1 MRSCSQPV
9 QLMIIHISVTGPAGK
24 ENLSMQ
30 TTRTES
36 RLGRFACLLKG
47 GAKPRRSFALMM
59 ALVLVGM
66 LSLAGVASA
75 DNYWKGTPPVTGP
88 HGTVNGSV
96 DVKFAD
102 TWKTDNPANNDNTTA
117 TFTGL
122 TTSNVK
128 FARLYVMVYTGNMTE
143 NWTGTE
149 TITLVP
155 SGGTPVVLANAQ
167 PLDLNYAREVG
178 AYFNTSVTAP
188 FITTGTGLG
197 RVTSDYIS
205 VFDVKDYITASDMTV
220 YINTT
225 YGSSSRFDGRVKEAR
240 LVYGWDVTSGSTG
253 CTEYWIN
260 EGHDPVTKDLTNPYT
275 TNTTTF
281 GSVSHATNYTA
292 TLYVDYSAT
301 YLGNG
306 TYTWNGVNIAKG
318 STYAPEISS
327 GYYAGTNKWT
337 WNDLSSGPGLAS
349 GNNVLTYYRTN
360 SWYKIPLAVL
370 TVKNTGNI
378 YDFSGNYAGT
388 PVGYKQ
394 ELYIQPPNSVS
405 DPVYDVTASNL
416 AYNDNVYETGYAADT
431 DYYAAQR
438 FNFTIS
444 ESRSNVQSLTAT
456 WIGKG
461 YRTSGNGAYL
471 YIWNWTSSSYEQLAT
486 TSSGSKTT
494 LTGSKTSGLTNYI
507 STDGKVIV
515 VAESKYGSS
524 SSYAVHLD
532 TDYVKLVVV
541 DP

>member
-1 MRSCSQPV
+1 MIMHTYPLPV
-9 QLMIIHISVTGPAGK
+9 LRAK

-36 RLGRFACLLKG
+36 RLGRFSYLLKG
-47 GAKPRRSFALMM
+47 GAKPRRNHIFIIALALMVLLSFA
-59 ALVLVGM
+59 
-66 LSLAGVASA
+66 GVVSA
-75 DNYWKGTPPVTGP
+75 DNYWLGTPPVTGP
-88 HGTVNGSV
+88 HGTVNGDV

-102 TWKTDNPANNDNTTA
+102 TWKTDNPATNDNTTA

-122 TTSNVK
+122 TTSNVQ

-155 SGGTPVVLANAQ
+155 SGGAPVVLANAQ
-167 PLDLNYAREVG
+167 PLDLDYAREVG

-225 YGSSSRFDGRVKEAR
+225 PADGFPRFDGRVKEAR
-240 LVYGWDVTSGSTG
+240 LVYGWDVDSGSTG

-260 EGHDPVTKDLTNPYT
+260 EGHDPVTKNLEDPYT
-275 TNTTTF
+275 ANLTTF

-306 TYTWNGVNIAKG
+306 TYTWNGVDISKG
-318 STYAPEISS
+318 TSYAPTITP

-394 ELYIQPPNSVS
+394 EIYIRPPNSVS
-405 DPVYDVTASNL
+405 DPVYSVTNSNL
-416 AYNDNVYETGYAADT
+416 AYNDNVYETGSAADMT
-431 DYYAAQR
+431 YYAAQR

-444 ESRSNVQSLTAT
+444 EDRSNVVSLTAT

-461 YRTSGNGAYL
+461 YRTSSGNGAYL
-471 YIWNWTSSSYEQLAT
+471 YVYNWTSGSYEQLAT
-486 TSSGSKTT
+486 TPSGSKVT

-507 STDGKVIV
+507 STDNKVIL
-515 VAESKYGSS
+515 VAEGKYASTMS
-524 SSYAVHLD
+524 DTAHLD

>member
-1 MRSCSQPV
+1 ME
-9 QLMIIHISVTGPAGK
+9 TK
-24 ENLSMQ
+24 
-30 TTRTES
+30 RTES
-36 RLGRFACLLKG
+36 RLGRFAYLLKG

-66 LSLAGVASA
+66 LSLAGVVSA
-75 DNYWKGTPPVTGP
+75 DNYWLGTPPVTGP
-88 HGTVNGSV
+88 HGTVNGGV

-122 TTSNVK
+122 TTSNIK

-167 PLDLNYAREVG
+167 PLALEYARE
-178 AYFNTSVTAP
+178 
-188 FITTGTGLG
+188 TGTNRTTPGGNFLELN

-205 VFDVKDYITASDMTV
+205 VFDVKDNITASEMTV

-225 YGSSSRFDGRVKEAR
+225 YGSSSRFDGRVKEAK
-240 LVYGWDVTSGSTG
+240 LVYGWDVDSGSTG

-260 EGHDPVTKDLTNPYT
+260 EGHDPVTKNLANPYT
-275 TNTTTF
+275 ANSTTF
-281 GSVSHATNYTA
+281 GGVSHATNYTA

-301 YLGNG
+301 KLGNG

-318 STYAPEISS
+318 SSYPPTITS
-327 GYYAGTNKWT
+327 GYYAGINTWT

-349 GNNVLTYYRTN
+349 GNNVLTYYKTN
-360 SWYKIPLAVL
+360 DWYKIPLAVL

-388 PVGYKQ
+388 PGTNEWAYGNQISTNTPTSGTTLPSTSITNENGIKY
-394 ELYIQPPNSVS
+394 LNDGSVTTITS
-405 DPVYDVTASNL
+405 S
-416 AYNDNVYETGYAADT
+416 T
-431 DYYAAQR
+431 DEYYAAKYLDYI
-438 FNFTIS
+438 IS
-444 ESRSNVQSLTAT
+444 ESVSSIGSATLTLRV
-456 WIGKG
+456 KG
-461 YRTSGNGAYL
+461 THDDPSSTQGFDVWVWNQRTNA
-471 YIWNWTSSSYEQLAT
+471 WNSKYST
-486 TSSGSKTT
+486 TSDDYVTPSIALDPVSDYVDS
-494 LTGSKTSGLTNYI
+494 TGHVKVLIIQKSAQYRVTDPEEITYRSYI
-507 STDGKVIV
+507 YNDYDKLVIV
-515 VAESKYGSS
+515 
-524 SSYAVHLD
+524 
-532 TDYVKLVVV
+532 

>member
-1 MRSCSQPV
+1 ME
-9 QLMIIHISVTGPAGK
+9 TK
-24 ENLSMQ
+24 
-30 TTRTES
+30 RTES
-36 RLGRFACLLKG
+36 RLGRFSYLLKG
-47 GAKPRRSFALMM
+47 GAKPRRSLALMM
-59 ALVLVGM
+59 VLVLIAVM
-66 LSLAGVASA
+66 SFAGVVSA
-75 DNYWKGTPPVTGP
+75 DNYWAGTPPVTGP
-88 HGTVNGSV
+88 HGTVNGGV

-155 SGGTPVVLANAQ
+155 NGGTPVVLANAQ
-167 PLDLNYAREVG
+167 PLALEYAK
-178 AYFNTSVTAP
+178 
-188 FITTGTGLG
+188 TTGTNRTYPGGNFIELN

-205 VFDVKDYITASDMTV
+205 VFDVKENITASEMTV

-240 LVYGWDVTSGSTG
+240 LVYGWDVDSGSTG

-260 EGHDPVTKDLTNPYT
+260 EGHDPVTKDLTDPYT

-281 GSVSHATNYTA
+281 GSVSHSTNYTA

-318 STYAPEISS
+318 SSYAPEISS

-337 WNDLSSGPGLAS
+337 WNDLSSGPGLAN

-405 DPVYDVTASNL
+405 DPEYDVTNSNL
-416 AYNDNVYETGYAADT
+416 AYNDNVYETGSAADMT
-431 DYYAAQR
+431 YYAAQR

-444 ESRSNVQSLTAT
+444 EDRSNVVSLTAT
-456 WIGKG
+456 WVGKG

-471 YIWNWTSSSYEQLAT
+471 YIYNWNSGSYEQLAT
-486 TSSGSKTT
+486 TSSGSKVT

-507 STDGKVIV
+507 STDNKVV
-515 VAESKYGSS
+515 LVAEGKYPSTM
-524 SSYAVHLD
+524 SYTAHLD